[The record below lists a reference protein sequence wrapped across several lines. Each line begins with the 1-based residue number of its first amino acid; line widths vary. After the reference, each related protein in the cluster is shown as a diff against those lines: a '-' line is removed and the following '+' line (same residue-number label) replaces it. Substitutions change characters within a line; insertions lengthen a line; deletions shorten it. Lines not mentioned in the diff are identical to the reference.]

1 MAASLTCATMLPKP
15 GPTNIVFFLIID
27 RALPPPFPQRTPIPF
42 PLPRPITSCH
52 LPSIGGGG
60 SSVFA
65 DLGASDSTNRT
76 IHHCCEHFPLCKQE
90 CACPTHNI
98 KAIDELLLAG
108 STLSFSGCKTPC
120 GRNFVGINR
129 RNNRCDPKCRPTQPV
144 PMHKYHLPSCA

>member
-1 MAASLTCATMLPKP
+1 MASLTCATTLPKP

-42 PLPRPITSCH
+42 PLPRPITSRH
-52 LPSIGGGG
+52 PPSIGGGG

-90 CACPTHNI
+90 CVRPTHNI
-98 KAIDELLLAG
+98 KAIDESLLCWLYIVFFRLQN
-108 STLSFSGCKTPC
+108 SLWQQFL
-120 GRNFVGINR
+120 GINQR
-129 RNNRCDPKCRPTQPV
+129 INRCDPKCRPTQPV
-144 PMHKYHLPSCA
+144 PMHKYHLPSSA

>member
-1 MAASLTCATMLPKP
+1 MCHYVAKTGSHKHCIFLNNRQGTAPPLPSKDTYP
-15 GPTNIVFFLIID
+15 
-27 RALPPPFPQRTPIPF
+27 LPPPKT
-42 PLPRPITSCH
+42 H
-52 LPSIGGGG
+52 HVMPSAFYWGGG

-129 RNNRCDPKCRPTQPV
+129 RINRCDPKCRPTQPV